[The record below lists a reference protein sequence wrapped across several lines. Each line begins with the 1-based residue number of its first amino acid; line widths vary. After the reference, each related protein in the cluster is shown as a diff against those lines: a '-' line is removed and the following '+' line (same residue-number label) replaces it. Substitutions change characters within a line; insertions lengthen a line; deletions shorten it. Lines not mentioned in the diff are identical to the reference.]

1 MDDKWIY
8 DLTNDES
15 ALKSL
20 RKFINVGEREI
31 VKFIALNLKEGDYS
45 KVQSDMLDNFN
56 IELENLIIDDIE
68 IKSIHITTGN
78 DNGRFI
84 LENGLYNLQRVLT
97 NDTPIKR
104 FLEEE
109 EIEIDVSN
117 KVINYKGRNI
127 RIVDDTGM
135 GGCQRNLVH
144 HKLYKDYAING
155 FVCDEKP
162 LKYGG
167 EVAYRPEFIRSLGK
181 FLKEDSLENQWEKTF
196 NQCYIVEFKTSLNK
210 LDYST
215 FQMDGLSKEEI
226 EINKS
231 KYIKIWLIIKSI
243 EVIACALQ
251 GASKPQI
258 FAYLDSNE
266 NIPKEDI
273 INVIDAT
280 EERDSLR

>member
-8 DLTNDES
+8 GLTNDES

-84 LENGLYNLQRVLT
+84 LENGLYNLQRVLM

-109 EIEIDVSN
+109 
-117 KVINYKGRNI
+117 
-127 RIVDDTGM
+127 
-135 GGCQRNLVH
+135 
-144 HKLYKDYAING
+144 
-155 FVCDEKP
+155 
-162 LKYGG
+162 
-167 EVAYRPEFIRSLGK
+167 
-181 FLKEDSLENQWEKTF
+181 
-196 NQCYIVEFKTSLNK
+196 
-210 LDYST
+210 
-215 FQMDGLSKEEI
+215 
-226 EINKS
+226 
-231 KYIKIWLIIKSI
+231 
-243 EVIACALQ
+243 
-251 GASKPQI
+251 
-258 FAYLDSNE
+258 
-266 NIPKEDI
+266 
-273 INVIDAT
+273 
-280 EERDSLR
+280 